1 MLTRSGVA
9 KRLGKS
15 IATVRR
21 MEGLELH
28 PTRGSNGVH
37 LFDPDEVD
45 AAARRETVGRS
56 HRVSDLAA
64 RRYVDDGE
72 ETEGADAEA
81 PNRVASLEVEL
92 SRQRRA
98 HAAEIEHLRQDAI
111 ERERSVADD
120 RAEAM
125 RSARVQAEREAVAV
139 AVGVF
144 VDSLTDR
151 ELAQLG
157 EEGLE
162 ELAELLGFEDG

>member
-21 MEGLELH
+21 MEGMELH

-45 AAARRETVGRS
+45 AAARGETVDRS
-56 HRVSDLAA
+56 HRVSDLAT
-64 RRYVDDGE
+64 RGYVDDGE
-72 ETEGADAEA
+72 ETDGAHADAE
-81 PNRVASLEVEL
+81 NRVASLEVEL

-98 HAAEIEHLRQDAI
+98 HAAELEHLRQEAL
-111 ERERSVADD
+111 ERERRAAAD

-125 RSARVQAEREAVAV
+125 RSARAQAERETVAA

-144 VDSLTDR
+144 VESLTDR

-157 EEGLE
+157 EDGLD
-162 ELAELLGFEDG
+162 ELVALLGSEPG

>member
-21 MEGLELH
+21 MEGVELH

-45 AAARRETVGRS
+45 AAARGETVDRS

-64 RRYVDDGE
+64 RGYLDDGE
-72 ETEGADAEA
+72 ETDGADAETE
-81 PNRVASLEVEL
+81 NRVASLEIDL

-98 HAAEIEHLRQDAI
+98 HAAEVEHVRQEALD
-111 ERERSVADD
+111 RERRVAAD

-125 RSARVQAEREAVAV
+125 RTARAHAERETLAA
-139 AVGVF
+139 AVGIF
-144 VDSLTDR
+144 VESLTDS

-157 EEGLE
+157 EHGLD
-162 ELAELLGFEDG
+162 ELAALLGSEHG

>member
-1 MLTRSGVA
+1 M
-9 KRLGKS
+9 
-15 IATVRR
+15 RR
-21 MEGLELH
+21 MEGIELH

-45 AAARRETVGRS
+45 AAARGETGDRS

-64 RRYVDDGE
+64 RRYVDDRE
-72 ETEGADAEA
+72 EADGADAAAEKSIT
-81 PNRVASLEVEL
+81 SLEVEL

-98 HAAEIEHLRQDAI
+98 LAAEMGHRRERAL
-111 ERERSVADD
+111 ERERRAAGD

-125 RSARVQAEREAVAV
+125 RSARAQ

-144 VDSLTDR
+144 VESLTDR

-157 EEGLE
+157 EEGLDD
-162 ELAELLGFEDG
+162 LAALLGS